1 LACRLGAELTDLTV
15 SGATLL
21 NVLDEKQNTGDCTF
35 DPQLQHLPADTDIV
49 TLTCGGND
57 LGYIGSLVQKTL
69 LSYLGPRHAMISGA
83 VIAPALTQQELKAR
97 LRALIDQI
105 HTIAPRARVYLVQ
118 YLSVIGDQTR
128 PLYDLALT
136 AEHIQA
142 FDSVA
147 KLLAQAYVDA
157 AEDRS
162 RWVEVVPVADVSREH
177 GLGSEE
183 PVIMI
188 PSNMRVLSE

>member
-1 LACRLGAELTDLTV
+1 
-15 SGATLL
+15 
-21 NVLDEKQNTGDCTF
+21 
-35 DPQLQHLPADTDIV
+35 
-49 TLTCGGND
+49 
-57 LGYIGSLVQKTL
+57 
-69 LSYLGPRHAMISGA
+69 
-83 VIAPALTQQELKAR
+83 
-97 LRALIDQI
+97 
-105 HTIAPRARVYLVQ
+105 VQ